1 MEKRKNVR
9 SARETMGF
17 FTTAHT
23 AEQALQHI
31 STLFAGDHSRIA
43 LIEPHDPQVE
53 SKLKDEFSHMG
64 QAAITVHLWS
74 VVLSVAAG
82 VLFWWV
88 FYAMNIPI
96 FVHEA
101 PTALLG
107 SVCVFLL
114 IGILVGCL
122 VAYMPS
128 RNGVIEPTKQ
138 AVAEGKWVI
147 VAYPNSSQELQ
158 ATKEF
163 FNQLRHT

>member
-17 FTTAHT
+17 FTTADS
-23 AEQALQHI
+23 AEQAFKHL
-31 STLFAGDHSRIA
+31 STLFAGDQSRVA

-82 VLFWWV
+82 ILFWWF
-88 FYAMNIPI
+88 FYAMDMPI

-107 SVCVFLL
+107 SICVFLL
-114 IGILVGCL
+114 IGILIGCL

-128 RNGVIEPTKQ
+128 RNGVIEPTKK
-138 AVAEGKWVI
+138 AIADGKWVI
-147 VAYPNSSQELQ
+147 VAYPNSTNELQ
-158 ATKEF
+158 ATKAY
-163 FNQLRHT
+163 FNQLRNT